1 MRHQLYLVRHAIAE
15 ERGPE
20 WPDDSQRPLT
30 PDGIK
35 RFRRVV
41 AGLARA
47 EVVLDEI
54 FASPCVRTAQT
65 ARLLSE
71 GLDGRIPVST
81 LRALASGHTPED
93 VLEQARGAATAER
106 IALVGH
112 EPDLG
117 MLAAHL
123 LGTTRAPAFKK
134 GAVCRIDVDRLTP
147 GVRGI
152 LVWFAPP
159 RLLKGPA
166 D

>member
-20 WPDDSQRPLT
+20 WPDDTARPLT
-30 PDGIK
+30 EDGVR

-47 EVVLDEI
+47 GVTLDEI
-54 FASPCVRTAQT
+54 FASPFVRAAHT

-71 GLDGRIPVST
+71 GLEGRLPVSN
-81 LRALASGHTPED
+81 LNALASGHTPED
-93 VLEQARGAATAER
+93 VIEQARGAATGER

-117 MLAAHL
+117 LLAAHL
-123 LGTTRAPAFKK
+123 LGTSHAPAFKK
-134 GAVCRIDVDRLTP
+134 GAVCRIDVERLTP
-147 GVRGI
+147 GVRGS

-159 RLLKGPA
+159 RLLKHMGE
-166 D
+166 

>member
-20 WPDDSQRPLT
+20 WPDDSARPLT
-30 PDGIK
+30 QAGIR

-41 AGLARA
+41 AGLVRA

-54 FASPCVRTAQT
+54 FASPFVRAAHT
-65 ARLLSE
+65 ARLLSDGFE
-71 GLDGRIPVST
+71 GRIPVST
-81 LRALASGHTPED
+81 LKALASGHTPED
-93 VLEQARGAATAER
+93 VLEQARGVVTAER

-123 LGTTRAPAFKK
+123 LGTSRAPAFKK
-134 GAVCRIDVDRLTP
+134 GAVCRIDVERLTP
-147 GVRGI
+147 GARGD

-159 RLLKGPA
+159 RLLRGLA